1 MKEKDGITIEKLL
14 KLIAYL
20 TNYLHDLFI
29 SLFSA
34 FGFQLNDKQLHF
46 IIVAAI
52 GMIIYIIT
60 NKLFKVLVKLNIAV
74 ISFIYTFTVLVVFV
88 FAIEIEQK
96 ITNRGTMDFS
106 DIVAGLWGFVIIFA
120 AYLLFVGL
128 FNFIKILLKKSRN
141 TE

>member
-1 MKEKDGITIEKLL
+1 M
-14 KLIAYL
+14 
-20 TNYLHDLFI
+20 TNYLHDFFI
-29 SLFSA
+29 WLFSA
-34 FGFQLNDKQLHF
+34 FGFHLSDKQLHF

-120 AYLLFVGL
+120 AYLLLVGL
-128 FNFIKILLKKSRN
+128 FNWIKVLINKQINKR
-141 TE
+141 